1 MSEADAPVL
10 YAVLGDPIEH
20 SLSPALHNAAIKA
33 LGLDAVYVALPIETG
48 LVVPVMR
55 ALACAGGG
63 GNVTIPHKETA
74 SRALDHMS
82 EAVRATGAC
91 NLFWWDDERRLC
103 GDNTDVEAFRIASA
117 HLLGGALSGL
127 RVLVIGAGGAARS
140 VVFAC
145 ITGGAAQINLT
156 NRSRERGE
164 MLIRDLGD
172 PANVRLLA
180 SPSADAGARYD
191 LVVNSTSLGLR
202 ESDPLPFETREV
214 SAGAVLD
221 LVYSPRG
228 TRLVS
233 AARDAGMKAE
243 DGRRMLVE
251 QAARAFEV
259 WFGQEAP
266 RSVMHEAVGLS

>member
-1 MSEADAPVL
+1 MSAADEPVL

-20 SLSPALHNAAIKA
+20 SLSPALQNAAIQA
-33 LGLDAVYVALPIETG
+33 LDLNAVYVALPIATG
-48 LVVPVMR
+48 HVLPVMR
-55 ALACAGGG
+55 ALARAGGG

-74 SRALDHMS
+74 ARALDHMS

-91 NLFWWDDERRLC
+91 NLFWWDAERRLC

-117 HLLGGALSGL
+117 HLLGRGVSGL
-127 RVLVIGAGGAARS
+127 RVLVIGAGGAARA

-145 ITGGAAQINLT
+145 IISAASQIDLT
-156 NRSRERGE
+156 SRSRERGE
-164 MLIRDLGD
+164 RLVRDLGE
-172 PANVRLLA
+172 PGNVRLLA
-180 SPSADAGARYD
+180 SPSADAQARYD
-191 LVVNSTSLGLR
+191 LVVNCTPLGLR

-214 SAGAVLD
+214 SATAVLD
-221 LVYSPRG
+221 LVYSSRA

-251 QAARAFEV
+251 QAALAFEV
-259 WFGQEAP
+259 WFGQDAP
-266 RSVMHEAVGLS
+266 RSVMREAVGLS